1 VVAILGGFG
10 AACAWAIGTLCSTRA
25 ARLIDSASV
34 LAWVM
39 LVGLVLAL
47 PFVILAGI
55 PDGLD
60 AGSGGWLALGGAGN
74 GLGLFLAY
82 TALRLGKVSIVA
94 PLVSAEGAVAALL
107 ALAFGEHLS
116 GGQLAALAAV
126 AVGIGLA
133 GAARGAESRNDRA
146 AALLAVT
153 AACVFGVGLY
163 STGRAS
169 NEVSVAW
176 AMLPPRVVG
185 VLFVA
190 LPLIVLGRL
199 AVTRAALPFV
209 AASGVCEVAGF
220 ASYAAGA
227 RDSIAVAGVLASQ
240 FAALAAIAAFVLF
253 HERPRRLQLVGITL
267 LAAGVGAV
275 SALRA

>member
-1 VVAILGGFG
+1 VLALLGGFG
-10 AACAWAIGTLCSTRA
+10 AACAWAVGMLCSTRA

-39 LVGLVLAL
+39 LTGLVLAL
-47 PFVILAGI
+47 PFVVLAGI

-60 AGSGGWLALGGAGN
+60 AGSAGWLALGGAGN
-74 GLGLFLAY
+74 GVGLLLAY
-82 TALRLGKVSIVA
+82 SALRLGKVSIVA

-107 ALAFGEHLS
+107 AVAFGEHLS
-116 GGQLAALAAV
+116 GGQLVALAGV
-126 AVGIGLA
+126 ATGIGLA
-133 GAARGAESRNDRA
+133 GAAHGEESRNDRL

-153 AACVFGVGLY
+153 AAATFGVGLY
-163 STGRAS
+163 ATGRAS
-169 NEVSVAW
+169 NELPVAW
-176 AMLPPRVVG
+176 ALLPPRVVG

-199 AVTRAALPFV
+199 TLTRAALPYA

-240 FAALAAIAAFVLF
+240 FAALAAIAAFVVF
-253 HERPRRLQLVGITL
+253 HERPRRLQLAGIAL

>member
-1 VVAILGGFG
+1 VLAILGGLG
-10 AACAWAIGTLCSTRA
+10 AACAWGVGTLCSTRA

-39 LVGLVLAL
+39 LTGFVLAL
-47 PFVILAGI
+47 PFVVAAGI

-60 AGSGGWLALGGAGN
+60 AGSAGWLAIGGLGN
-74 GLGLFLAY
+74 GLGLLLAY

-94 PLVSAEGAVAALL
+94 PLVSAEGAVAAVI
-107 ALAFGEHLS
+107 AVAFGEELS
-116 GGQLAALAAV
+116 AGQLFALALV

-133 GAARGAESRNDRA
+133 GVARGGDSRDDRT

-153 AACVFGVGLY
+153 AACTFGASLY
-163 STGRAS
+163 ATGRAS
-169 NEVSVAW
+169 DELPVAW
-176 AMLPPRVVG
+176 ALLPPRVVG

-199 AVTRAALPFV
+199 PFTRAALPF
-209 AASGVCEVAGF
+209 AMASGVCEVAGF

-240 FAALAAIAAFVLF
+240 FAALAALAAFALF
-253 HERPRRLQLVGITL
+253 HERPRQVQLVGIAM
-267 LAAGVGAV
+267 LAVGVGAV
-275 SALRA
+275 SALRV

>member
-10 AACAWAIGTLCSTRA
+10 AACAWAIGILCSTRS
-25 ARLIDSASV
+25 ARLIDSASI

-39 LVGLVLAL
+39 LTGLVLAL
-47 PFVILAGI
+47 PFVLLAGI

-60 AGSGGWLALGGAGN
+60 AGSTGWLTLGGVGN
-74 GLGLFLAY
+74 GVGLLMAY
-82 TALRLGKVSIVA
+82 TALRIGKVSIVA

-107 ALAFGEHLS
+107 ALGFGEHLS
-116 GGQLAALAAV
+116 GGQLVALAAV

-133 GAARGAESRNDRA
+133 GAARGEESRNDRA

-153 AACVFGVGLY
+153 AAGAFGASLY
-163 STGRAS
+163 ATGRAS
-169 NEVSVAW
+169 NELPVAW
-176 AMLPPRVVG
+176 ALLPPRVVG
-185 VLFVA
+185 VVFVA

-199 AVTRAALPFV
+199 AVRRAALPFV
-209 AASGVCEVAGF
+209 AGSGICEVLGF

-240 FAALAAIAAFVLF
+240 FAALAAVAAFVLF
-253 HERPRRLQLVGITL
+253 HERPRRLQLLGIAL
-267 LAAGVGAV
+267 LAAGVAAV